1 MAISVLPASSPI
13 FQVVSG
19 RMNAVSAKAP
29 LPASIADAR
38 QALKDVFGYDDFRS
52 GQEEIVAAVLAG
64 EDVFAVMPTG
74 SGKSMCF
81 QLPAVVDGGL
91 TVVVSPLIALMRDQ
105 VRQLQALGVEAA
117 SLNSADSDEGRR
129 ETWAALEARRISLL
143 FVSPERLAVG
153 GMPERLRQLGVRR
166 LVVDEAHCVSQ
177 WGHDFRPEYRQIP
190 RVREQMGDPQVLAF
204 TATAD
209 TATRADIL
217 RELFARVPHQVVH
230 SFDRPNLSL
239 RFEPKERP
247 TSRIETFVRERRGQS
262 GIIYTASRSG
272 AERLAALFDR
282 AGLPALAYHA
292 GLDAETRSRRQD
304 RFLQEDGLVMAA
316 TVAFGMGINKP
327 DLRYVVHA
335 DMPGGI
341 ESYYQEI
348 GRAGRD
354 GLPADTLTL
363 YGLDDMMLRRRQ
375 IAEKEVG
382 PERRRI
388 EERRLAAMIDLC
400 EVAVCRRQSL
410 LAYFGEASEPCGHCD
425 LCEEAQPP
433 VDATVDAQKAL
444 SAVART
450 GQRFGTA
457 HLAALLV
464 GEKTEA
470 IERLRHDELK
480 TFGVGQDRDKRAW
493 QATIRQLFAAGALA
507 EASEE
512 FGGFALTERG
522 EDILFG
528 RERIA
533 LRPLP
538 ARVTASKRRRGGEA
552 RVNRLAGLDE
562 EQTRLFEELRAVR
575 SSFAK
580 DEGVAAFMIFP
591 DRTLIE
597 MATERP
603 GDRTELRAIQGV
615 GDRKLLRYGDA
626 FLDVIARFV

>member
-1 MAISVLPASSPI
+1 MRDPDAAV
-13 FQVVSG
+13 
-19 RMNAVSAKAP
+19 RNAAP
-29 LPASIADAR
+29 DTLAAAR
-38 QALKDVFGYDDFRS
+38 RALKDVFGYDDFRP
-52 GQEEIVAAVLAG
+52 GQEEIVTAALAG

-81 QLPAVVDGGL
+81 QLPAVVGGGL

-105 VRQLQALGVEAA
+105 VRQLVGLGVSAA
-117 SLNSADSDEGRR
+117 SLNSADGEEERQR
-129 ETWAALEARRISLL
+129 TWAALEAREISLL

-153 GMPERLRQLGVRR
+153 GLPDRLRRLGLRR

-190 RVREQMGDPQVLAF
+190 RVREALGNVQVLAF

-209 TATRADIL
+209 SATRADIR
-217 RELFARVPHQVVH
+217 RELFARAPLVVTH

-247 TSRIETFVRERRGQS
+247 ASRIEAFVRERRGQS
-262 GIIYTASRSG
+262 GIVYTASRAG

-292 GLDAETRSRRQD
+292 GLDGLTRSERQD

-388 EERRLAAMIDLC
+388 EEKRLSAMIDLC
-400 EVAVCRRQSL
+400 EVATCRRQSL
-410 LAYFGEASEPCGHCD
+410 LAYFGEPSAPCGHCD
-425 LCEEAQPP
+425 LCEAAVEA
-433 VDATVDAQKAL
+433 VDVTVDAQKAL

-450 GQRFGTA
+450 GQRFGAT
-457 HLAALLV
+457 HLASLLV
-464 GEKTEA
+464 GEATDA
-470 IERLRHDELK
+470 IRRNRHDALK
-480 TFGVGQDRDKRAW
+480 TFGVGADRDRRAW

-512 FGGFALTERG
+512 FGGFALTEKG

-538 ARVTASKRRRGGEA
+538 ARPATSRRTRSGGE

-562 EQTRLFEELRAVR
+562 DQTRMFEALRAVR
-575 SSFAK
+575 ARFAK
-580 DEGVAAFMIFP
+580 EEGVAAFMVFP
-591 DRTLIE
+591 DRTLVE
-597 MATERP
+597 MATLQPRNQS
-603 GDRTELRAIQGV
+603 ELRAIQGV
-615 GDRKLLRYGDA
+615 GDRKLVRYGDA
-626 FLDVIARFV
+626 FLAVIAEGA

>member
-1 MAISVLPASSPI
+1 MHASLPQEIGSPDL
-13 FQVVSG
+13 
-19 RMNAVSAKAP
+19 A
-29 LPASIADAR
+29 LAR
-38 QALKDVFGYDDFRS
+38 RRLKEVFGYDDFRP
-52 GQEEIVAAVLAG
+52 GQEEIVAAVLSG

-81 QLPAVVDGGL
+81 QLPAIVGGGL
-91 TVVVSPLIALMRDQ
+91 TLVVSPLIALMRDQ
-105 VRQLQALGVEAA
+105 VRQLVGFGVAAA
-117 SLNSADSDEGRR
+117 SLNSADGEQERR
-129 ETWAALEARRISLL
+129 ETWSALEAREVSLL
-143 FVSPERLAVG
+143 FVSPERLAAG
-153 GMPERLRQLGVRR
+153 GLPERLRRLGIAR

-190 RVREQMGDPQVLAF
+190 RVREALGDVQVLAF

-217 RELFARVPHQVVH
+217 RELFARPPLQVVH

-247 TSRIETFVRERRGQS
+247 AARIEAFARERRGQS
-262 GIIYTASRSG
+262 GIVYTASRSG

-282 AGLPALAYHA
+282 AGLPAFAYHA
-292 GLDAETRSRRQD
+292 GLDARTRSERQD

-335 DMPGGI
+335 DMPAGI

-354 GLPADTLTL
+354 GLAADTLTL

-375 IAEKEVG
+375 IAEKDVG

-410 LAYFGEASEPCGHCD
+410 LAYFGEASGPCGHCD
-425 LCEEAQPP
+425 LCEAAQPP
-433 VDATVDAQKAL
+433 VDATLDARKAL

-450 GQRFGTA
+450 GQRFGAA

-464 GEKTEA
+464 GERTEA
-470 IERLRHDELK
+470 IARLRHDELK
-480 TFGVGQDRDKRAW
+480 TFGVGADRDKRAW
-493 QATIRQLFAAGALA
+493 QATLRQLFAAGALA

-512 FGGFALTERG
+512 FGGFTLTQKG

-528 RERIA
+528 REAIA

-538 ARVTASKRRRGGEA
+538 ARIKGARRSRSGGD
-552 RVNRLAGLDE
+552 RVDRLAGLDE
-562 EQTRLFEELRAVR
+562 EQTRLFEALRAVR
-575 SSFAK
+575 SGFAK
-580 DEGVAAFMIFP
+580 QEGVAAFMIFP

-597 MATERP
+597 MASLRP
-603 GDRTELRAIQGV
+603 RSRSEMRAIQGV
-615 GDRKLLRYGDA
+615 GDRKLVRYGDA
-626 FLDVIARFV
+626 FLTAIADAA

>member
-1 MAISVLPASSPI
+1 MRAAT
-13 FQVVSG
+13 
-19 RMNAVSAKAP
+19 AAP
-29 LPASIADAR
+29 LARLSIPDAR
-38 QALKDVFGYDDFRS
+38 RALKDVFGYDDFRP

-81 QLPAVVDGGL
+81 QLPAIVDGRL

-105 VRQLQALGVEAA
+105 VRQLVGLGVSAA
-117 SLNSADSDEGRR
+117 SLNSADSDDERR
-129 ETWAALEARRISLL
+129 RTWAALEAGEISLL
-143 FVSPERLAVG
+143 FVSPERLAAG
-153 GMPERLRQLGVRR
+153 GLPDQLRRLGAGR

-190 RVREQMGDPQVLAF
+190 RIRKALGDIQVLAF

-209 TATRADIL
+209 TATRRDIL
-217 RELFARVPHQVVH
+217 SELFEREPHRVVH

-247 TSRIETFVRERRGQS
+247 SARIEAFVRERRGQS
-262 GIIYTASRSG
+262 GIVYTASRSG
-272 AERLAALFDR
+272 AERLAAMFDR

-292 GLDAETRSRRQD
+292 GLDGETRSRRQD

-335 DMPGGI
+335 DMPSGI

-375 IAEKEVG
+375 IAEKDVG

-388 EERRLAAMIDLC
+388 DEKRLAAMIDLC
-400 EVAVCRRQSL
+400 EVAPCRRQSL
-410 LAYFGEASEPCGHCD
+410 LAYFGEESGPCGHCD
-425 LCEEAQPP
+425 LCEAAQGP
-433 VDATVDAQKAL
+433 VDATLDARKAL

-450 GQRFGTA
+450 GQRFGAA
-457 HLAALLV
+457 HLASLLV
-464 GEKTEA
+464 GEATEA
-470 IERLRHDELK
+470 IRRLRHDELK
-480 TFGVGQDRDKRAW
+480 TFGVGQDKDKRAW

-512 FGGFALTERG
+512 FGGFALTEKG

-528 RERIA
+528 RETIA

-538 ARVTASKRRRGGEA
+538 ARVTTSRRRRGEG

-562 EQTRLFEELRAVR
+562 EQTKLFEELRAVR
-575 SSFAK
+575 SSFSK

-597 MATERP
+597 MATIRP
-603 GDRTELRAIQGV
+603 TSRTQMREIQGV

-626 FLDVIARFV
+626 FLDVIARVS

>member
-1 MAISVLPASSPI
+1 MRVATA
-13 FQVVSG
+13 
-19 RMNAVSAKAP
+19 AP
-29 LPASIADAR
+29 VARPSIPDAR
-38 QALKDVFGYDDFRS
+38 RVLKDVFGYDDFRP

-81 QLPAVVDGGL
+81 QLPAIVDGRL

-105 VRQLQALGVEAA
+105 VRQLVALGIAAA
-117 SLNSADSDEGRR
+117 SLNSADPDDERR
-129 ETWAALEARRISLL
+129 RTWAALEAGEISLL
-143 FVSPERLAVG
+143 FVSPERLAAG
-153 GMPERLRQLGVRR
+153 GLPGQLQRLGAGR

-190 RVREQMGDPQVLAF
+190 RIRKALGDVQVLAF

-209 TATRADIL
+209 AATRRDIL
-217 RELFARVPHQVVH
+217 SELFEASPHQVVH

-247 TSRIETFVRERRGQS
+247 SARIEAFVRERRGQS
-262 GIIYTASRSG
+262 GIVYTASRSG
-272 AERLAALFDR
+272 AERLAALFER

-292 GLDAETRSRRQD
+292 GLDGETRSRRQD

-335 DMPGGI
+335 DMPSGI

-400 EVAVCRRQSL
+400 EVAICRRQSL
-410 LAYFGEASEPCGHCD
+410 LAYFGEESGPCGHCD
-425 LCEEAQPP
+425 LCEAAQGP
-433 VDATVDAQKAL
+433 VDATLDAQKAL

-450 GQRFGTA
+450 GQRFGAA

-464 GEKTEA
+464 GEATET
-470 IERLRHDELK
+470 IRRLRHDELK

-512 FGGFALTERG
+512 FGGFALTEKG

-528 RERIA
+528 REKIA

-538 ARVTASKRRRGGEA
+538 ARVTAPRRRRGES

-562 EQTRLFEELRAVR
+562 EQSRLFEELRAVR

-591 DRTLIE
+591 DRTLID
-597 MATERP
+597 MATARP
-603 GDRTELRAIQGV
+603 TSRTALREIQGV
-615 GDRKLLRYGDA
+615 GDRKLVRYGDA
-626 FLDVIARFV
+626 FLDVIARTS

>member
-1 MAISVLPASSPI
+1 MRASPAISPSTS
-13 FQVVSG
+13 
-19 RMNAVSAKAP
+19 MTP
-29 LPASIADAR
+29 LAHAR
-38 QALKDVFGYDDFRS
+38 QALKDVFGYDDFRP

-105 VRQLQALGVEAA
+105 VRQLVGLGVSAA
-117 SLNSADSDEGRR
+117 SLNSAGTDDERR
-129 ETWAALEARRISLL
+129 ETWAALEAGTISLL
-143 FVSPERLAVG
+143 FVSPERLAAG
-153 GMPERLRQLGVRR
+153 GLPDRLRRLGLRR
-166 LVVDEAHCVSQ
+166 MVVDEAHCVSQ

-190 RVREQMGDPQVLAF
+190 RIREALGNVQVLAF

-209 TATRADIL
+209 TATRSDIL
-217 RELFARVPHQVVH
+217 RELFTSPPHEVVH

-247 TSRIETFVRERRGQS
+247 SARIEAFVRERRGQS
-262 GIIYTASRSG
+262 GIVYTASRAG
-272 AERLAALFDR
+272 AERLAAMFDR

-292 GLDAETRSRRQD
+292 GLDAGTRSDRQD

-375 IAEKEVG
+375 IAEKDIG

-388 EERRLAAMIDLC
+388 EERRLAAMTDLC

-410 LAYFGEASEPCGHCD
+410 LAYFGESSGPCGHCD
-425 LCEEAQPP
+425 LCEDAKDP
-433 VDATVDAQKAL
+433 VDATLDARKAL

-450 GQRFGTA
+450 GQRFGAA
-457 HLAALLV
+457 HLASLLV
-464 GEKTEA
+464 GEATET
-470 IERLRHDELK
+470 IRRLRHDELK
-480 TFGVGQDRDKRAW
+480 TFGVGQDKDKRAW
-493 QATIRQLFAAGALA
+493 QATIRQLFAAGALS

-528 RERIA
+528 RETIA

-538 ARVTASKRRRGGEA
+538 ERVTTPRRRRGET
-552 RVNRLAGLDE
+552 RVNRLDGLDE
-562 EQTRLFEELRAVR
+562 EQSRLFEELRAVR

-597 MATERP
+597 MATTRP
-603 GDRTELRAIQGV
+603 TNRTAMRAIQGV
-615 GDRKLLRYGDA
+615 GDRKLIRYGDA
-626 FLDVIARFV
+626 FLDVIARFA